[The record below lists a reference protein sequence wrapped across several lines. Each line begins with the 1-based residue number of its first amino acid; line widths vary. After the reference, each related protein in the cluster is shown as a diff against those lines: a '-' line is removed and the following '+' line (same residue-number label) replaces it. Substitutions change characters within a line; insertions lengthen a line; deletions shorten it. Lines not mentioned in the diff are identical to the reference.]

1 MVLSK
6 EKLFIADP
14 YNDTH
19 IKAII
24 NFEKENNIEKKI
36 SEELERIKSS
46 TPRKQYIENVENSND
61 LSLYIYLEEENKIKD
76 GCFIQGEKEIKKC
89 KIVFAPIHTLSR
101 KKMIRLVEKYAFKI
115 LGMEEVFLEVDQ
127 RDKTTITYLE
137 SRYENLGEDNEKI
150 LFLKEKKK

>member
-6 EKLFIADP
+6 EKIFIADP
-14 YNDTH
+14 YNDTY
-19 IKAII
+19 ITAII

-46 TPRKQYIENVENSND
+46 TPRKQYIENIENSND

-76 GCFIQGEKEIKKC
+76 GCFIQGVKDIKKC

-115 LGMEEVFLEVDQ
+115 LGMEEVFLEVAQ

-137 SRYENLGEDNEKI
+137 SRYENLGEDNGKI